1 MLEHTF
7 PTTLAWSGSTAQGLR
22 HYTRNHT
29 GTAAGIEVDLT
40 ADPHFRGVP
49 ERLNPEQLVVLAA
62 SSCQM
67 LSFLAVA
74 AREGLDVVSY
84 TDEALG
90 RMPMARSGI
99 RITAIRLRPRIVL
112 APGSDTSRIEQFV
125 QRAHEECFIA
135 NSLNSEIT
143 VEPVIEFAG
152 EAAGSPSDGASTR
165 VD

>member
-7 PTTLAWSGSTAQGLR
+7 PTTLAWSGSTAEGLR
-22 HYTRNHT
+22 RYSRNHT
-29 GTAAGIEVDLT
+29 GTAGPDIELELT

-49 ERLNPEQLVVLAA
+49 ERLNPEQLLVLAA

-74 AREGLDVVSY
+74 AREGLDVVGY
-84 TDEALG
+84 TDDALG
-90 RMPMARSGI
+90 RMPMARSGM
-99 RITAIRLRPRIVL
+99 RISTITLRPRIVL
-112 APGSDTSRIEQFV
+112 APGSDTSRIEEFV

-143 VEPVIEFAG
+143 VEPVVEIAG
-152 EAAGSPSDGASTR
+152 EE
-165 VD
+165 V